1 MMAKEEHRIYKKQ
14 NSLWHGSVACSAQLW
29 PKAVSVSYPI
39 VCSIQ
44 TLMLQCLL
52 LIAFLLLL
60 APNSSS
66 AALPAVET
74 LPPLTYHL
82 HLPSG
87 VAVGDDE
94 KIYVVE
100 PNMSEL
106 HVFSKAGQ
114 HQGSI
119 NGVVGLAAVA
129 VDSIGR
135 IYVGNVR
142 ENGKSNVAVYG
153 ADLSF
158 IGMLG
163 MGEGEFRSPIG
174 ITVDSAGL
182 IYVVDGRDSEV
193 KVYNADRSFNFSF
206 GSKGAGNGQFQ
217 LPTSIV
223 INEITSE
230 ILIPD
235 FTALTESARVQVFD
249 LNGVFLRSFATTG
262 TNEVGET
269 VAFIRPFGIAVDT
282 LDRIYVTDGYQNVV
296 TVYDTLGNYLGKL
309 YDSNRPLRNPMGIAF
324 APGSSRLFV
333 ASLNTKSV
341 ETYGIDSVYGN
352 IVGSPQS
359 YNFGSVTVNEVSPS
373 QSFNISNNGSGD
385 LAIGA
390 VTLTGVN
397 ASEYAIVSNNC
408 ADTILAPT
416 AGCVID
422 VQFKPLVAASKS
434 ASLSIVSDDIYTP
447 TLDVVLSGSAE
458 SPQHQL
464 TIAKDGAGSGL
475 VQAAGINCGTT
486 CTNDYPDGTVV
497 SLSVLP
503 NETSAFA
510 GWSGGGCTGTT
521 SCAVTMGQAVTVTA
535 TFDVSLIPPVSY
547 SVTASAGANGAISP
561 AGTIAALEGTAVVF
575 SIAPDDGYHITN
587 VFVDGDSIGA
597 MDSYSFSHLDRN
609 HTIAAEFSTTK
620 SLSPSAIEMGE
631 VSVGHEWKRVDLSA
645 TFVDPVV
652 VVKPASL
659 NDASPAVIRMRNVD
673 AQGFEVRIQEW
684 AYLNDL
690 QGNDVAHAE
699 EQVSYIVME
708 RGSYTLEDGTRVEA
722 GRFDT
727 DVSTFMATTSFT
739 EAFTVSP
746 VVVSSIVTYNNDD
759 AVISRMSNVGVS
771 GFGHMLQKEEI
782 STQPFAV
789 EALSYIAWEP
799 SQGAQN
805 GISFEVGRVT
815 DVNSQ
820 QTTAIAFSGNYTNQP
835 LLIADLQTTNG
846 GAVNLRWSDKSATGT
861 NVLLNQEQSLSISTS
876 INEQQDPILAA
887 SSVEDLGYLVL
898 WKEGLR
904 PHTLTVDM
912 RGHGDGQ
919 VQAQGINCG
928 ADCSEAYSD
937 GAVVR
942 LSAVAADGSFFAR
955 WYGGGCSGRQSCVVT
970 MNQSIKV
977 VPVFHVVHDL
987 TVVTDGLGS
996 GQVLAQGIDCG
1007 TDCNETYY
1015 SGTRVTLS
1023 AVAADD
1029 SAFAGWSGGGC
1040 RGAMSSCVVSM
1051 GQAATVTAS
1060 FALDA
1065 DGDGLPDSYEEQYAF
1080 LSPLDASDAGSDQD
1094 GDGVTNLQEY
1104 QSGGDPTKEDTD
1116 RDGLS
1121 DKYEFDN
1128 NLDPTDGKCPAWVC
1142 GGSGGWRH
1150 ALYSLQ

>member
-1 MMAKEEHRIYKKQ
+1 MAKIELYKRRD
-14 NSLWHGSVACSAQLW
+14 SLRYESATTLAQ
-29 PKAVSVSYPI
+29 KSSVSCAVGY
-39 VCSIQ
+39 SIHSV
-44 TLMLQCLL
+44 MMQCLL
-52 LIAFLLLL
+52 CLIFILLLV
-60 APNSSS
+60 PNLSS
-66 AALPAVET
+66 AALPTVQT

-114 HQGSI
+114 HQGAI
-119 NGVVGLAAVA
+119 NGVVGIASVA

-142 ENGKSNVAVYG
+142 ENGKSNVEVYG

-206 GSKGAGNGQFQ
+206 GSKGTGDGQFQ

-262 TNEVGET
+262 TNELGET

-341 ETYGIDSVYGN
+341 ETYGIDSVYGS
-352 IVGSPQS
+352 IAVSLPS
-359 YNFGSVTVNEVSPS
+359 HNFGSVTVNELSAT
-373 QSFNISNNGSGD
+373 QSFNVSNDGSGN

-390 VTLTGVN
+390 VTLTGAN
-397 ASEYAIVSNNC
+397 ASEFSIVSNNC
-408 ADTILAPT
+408 ADTTLVPT
-416 AGCVID
+416 AGCVIE
-422 VQFKPLVAASKS
+422 VQFKPLTAGSKN
-434 ASLSIVSDDIYTP
+434 ASLSIISDDIYAP
-447 TLDVVLSGSAE
+447 TLDVVLSGNAE

-464 TIAKDGAGSGL
+464 TISKDGAGDGL
-475 VQAAGINCGTT
+475 VQATGINCGTT

-497 SLSVLP
+497 SLLVLP
-503 NETSAFA
+503 NQTSAFV
-510 GWSGGGCTGTT
+510 GWSGGGCTGTA
-521 SCAVTMGQAVTVTA
+521 SCVVTMAQAVAVTA
-535 TFDVSLIPPVSY
+535 TFDTSLVPPVSY
-547 SVTASAGANGAISP
+547 SVIASAGANGSISP
-561 AGTIAALEGTAVVF
+561 VGTVEALENTAVTF
-575 SIAPDDGYHITN
+575 SIAADAGYHITE
-587 VFVDGDSIGA
+587 VLIDGVSVGP
-597 MDSYSFSHLDRN
+597 MDNFTFTHLDAN
-609 HTIAAEFSTTK
+609 HTVVAEFSTTK

-631 VSVGHEWKRVDLSA
+631 VSVGHEWKRVDLST

-659 NDASPAVIRMRNVD
+659 NDASPAVVRVRNVD
-673 AQGFEVRIQEW
+673 VQAFEVRIQEW
-684 AYLNDL
+684 NYLNDL
-690 QGNDVAHAE
+690 QGNDVEHAE

-708 RGSYTLEDGTRVEA
+708 RGSYILEDGTRVEA

-739 EAFTVSP
+739 DAFTVSP
-746 VVVSSIVTYNNDD
+746 VVMSSIVTYNNDD
-759 AVISRMSNVGVS
+759 AVISRMSNAGVS

-789 EALSYIAWEP
+789 ETVSYIAWEP
-799 SQGAQN
+799 SQGSQN
-805 GISFEVGRVT
+805 GISFEVGRVA

-820 QTTAIAFSGNYTNQP
+820 QTTAIAFSGSYTNQP
-835 LLIADLQTTNG
+835 LFIADLQTRNG
-846 GAVNLRWSDKSATGT
+846 GAINLRWSDKSATGT
-861 NVLLNQEQSLSISTS
+861 SVLLDQEQSLSISTS
-876 INEQQDPILAA
+876 INEQRDPILAA

-898 WKEGLR
+898 WKDNLR
-904 PHTLTVDM
+904 PHTLTVEK

-928 ADCSEAYSD
+928 ADCSEAYGD
-937 GAVVR
+937 GAVVS
-942 LSAVAADGSFFAR
+942 LSAVAAEGSFFAR

-970 MNQSIKV
+970 MNQAITV
-977 VPVFHVVHDL
+977 IPVFHVVHDL
-987 TVVTDGLGS
+987 TVATDGLGS

-1023 AVAADD
+1023 VVAADG
-1029 SAFAGWSGGGC
+1029 SAFTGWSGGGC
-1040 RGAMSSCVVSM
+1040 RGAMSSCVVNM

-1080 LSPLDASDAGSDQD
+1080 LDPQNASDAGSDQD
-1094 GDGVTNLQEY
+1094 SDGVTNLQEF
-1104 QSGGDPTKEDTD
+1104 QIGSDPTKDDAD

-1150 ALYSLQ
+1150 ALYSVQ